1 MARGV
6 LVETGV
12 RLHLEEVSRVLSGRD
27 PPLPGHGVWWPPL
40 RWPEHSSVTLE
51 VPATLVTTGHPQIQ
65 MPAYS

>member
-1 MARGV
+1 MENGAC
-6 LVETGV
+6 
-12 RLHLEEVSRVLSGRD
+12 LHLEEVSRVLSGRD
-27 PPLPGHGVWWPPL
+27 PLLPGHGVWWPPL